1 MMIFWAILKI
11 IVIVLCV
18 ILGIIAVIL
27 FVPIC
32 YELDTD
38 IDQKEFKARVHW
50 LGRLVRFEFRWKE
63 KAYSVLKILWFVID
77 FTDPEAVAARKVKKE
92 EKARKK
98 QLKQQKKEAKE
109 REKQARQSK
118 KEKQQESADR
128 EARAQQREEFR
139 RQQGE
144 AVENGSKAEDSE
156 FSKTAEDTAESA
168 DKVVKNISEK
178 VSAEQEVSF
187 SDKIATLGEQ
197 TLEQTEQ
204 QADQQKND
212 PTASNQQNAKQEN
225 IRSGNVNVEEKQSVL
240 DKLKSAHR
248 KANSIKDK
256 VKSGIDVIQFLRKQE
271 LIPAIWVKLKVFL
284 SHIRPRVLRGHL
296 KFGLSNPADTGQ
308 VLGGIAMVP
317 FLYQTE
323 LQIEPDFE
331 AEDNYLQGQV
341 YSRGHMCCIHLII
354 LIIRMLK
361 DKKIRSVIHTI
372 RENK

>member
-1 MMIFWAILKI
+1 MMIFLTILKI
-11 IVIVLCV
+11 IGIVLCV

-32 YELDTD
+32 YELDAD

-63 KAYSVLKILWFVID
+63 KAHAVLKILWFVID
-77 FTDPEAVAARKVKKE
+77 FTDSEAVAARKAKKE

-109 REKQARQSK
+109 REKQARQNE
-118 KEKQQESADR
+118 KEKQQDAADR
-128 EARAQQREEFR
+128 DARAQQREEFR

-144 AVENGSKAEDSE
+144 AE
-156 FSKTAEDTAESA
+156 KTECRD
-168 DKVVKNISEK
+168 ISEK
-178 VSAEQEVSF
+178 SDCSKMKVENTDASVKNVSEKVTMIQEVSVPGV
-187 SDKIATLGEQ
+187 SDN
-197 TLEQTEQ
+197 LENLSENQTEQ
-204 QADQQKND
+204 EIVQQKKNTASSDQQK
-212 PTASNQQNAKQEN
+212 AQQEEKYSAGIDE
-225 IRSGNVNVEEKQSVL
+225 EEKQSVL
-240 DKLKSAHR
+240 DKLKSAQG

-256 VKSGIDVIQFLRKQE
+256 VKSGIAVIQFLREQE

-284 SHIRPRVLRGHL
+284 LHIRPRVLQGHL

-331 AEDNYLQGQV
+331 AEDNYIQGQV
-341 YSRGHMCCIHLII
+341 YSRGHMCCIHLVI
-354 LIIRMLK
+354 LIIRLLK

>member
-1 MMIFWAILKI
+1 MMIFLTILKI
-11 IVIVLCV
+11 IGIVLCV

-32 YELDTD
+32 YELDAD

-63 KAYSVLKILWFVID
+63 KAHAVLKILWFVID
-77 FTDPEAVAARKVKKE
+77 FTDPEAVAARKAKKE
-92 EKARKK
+92 VKARKK
-98 QLKQQKKEAKE
+98 QSKQQKKEAKE
-109 REKQARQSK
+109 REKQACQDK
-118 KEKQQESADR
+118 KEKQRKAADR

-144 AVENGSKAEDSE
+144 AEKTERRDISEKSDCAKTKLENTDAS
-156 FSKTAEDTAESA
+156 
-168 DKVVKNISEK
+168 VKNIGEK
-178 VSAEQEVSF
+178 V
-187 SDKIATLGEQ
+187 
-197 TLEQTEQ
+197 Q
-204 QADQQKND
+204 Q
-212 PTASNQQNAKQEN
+212 
-225 IRSGNVNVEEKQSVL
+225 EEKQSVL
-240 DKLKSAHR
+240 DKLKSAHG

-256 VKSGIDVIQFLRKQE
+256 VKSGIAVIQFLREQE
-271 LIPAIWVKLKVFL
+271 LIPAIWVKLKAFL
-284 SHIRPRVLRGHL
+284 LHIRPRVLQGHL

-331 AEDNYLQGQV
+331 AEDNYIQGQV
-341 YSRGHMCCIHLII
+341 YSRGYMCCIHLVI
-354 LIIRMLK
+354 LVIRLLR

>member
-1 MMIFWAILKI
+1 MMIFLTILKI
-11 IVIVLCV
+11 IGIVLCV

-32 YELDTD
+32 YELDAD
-38 IDQKEFKARVHW
+38 IDQKEFKARIHW
-50 LGRLVRFEFRWKE
+50 LGRLVRFEFHWKE
-63 KAYSVLKILWFVID
+63 KAYAVLKILWFVID
-77 FTDPEAVAARKVKKE
+77 FTDPEAVAARKAKKE

-109 REKQARQSK
+109 REKQARQDE
-118 KEKQQESADR
+118 KEKQQEAADR
-128 EARAQQREEFR
+128 EARAQQREKFR

-144 AVENGSKAEDSE
+144 AVENE
-156 FSKTAEDTAESA
+156 SKTENLNSSRTTEETVENT
-168 DKVVKNISEK
+168 DKVVKNSNER
-178 VSAEQEVSF
+178 VSAEQEVSI
-187 SDKIATLGEQ
+187 SDRVDN
-197 TLEQTEQ
+197 LEDQTER
-204 QADQQKND
+204 QADRQKNNS
-212 PTASNQQNAKQEN
+212 TSSNQQNAKQED
-225 IRSGNVNVEEKQSVL
+225 IRSEDVNAKEKQSVL
-240 DKLKSAHR
+240 DKLKAVHG

-256 VKSGIDVIQFLRKQE
+256 VKSGISVIQFLREQE
-271 LIPAIWVKLKVFL
+271 LIPAVWVKLKVFL
-284 SHIRPRVLRGHL
+284 LHIRPRVLQGHL

-331 AEDNYLQGQV
+331 AEDNYIQGQV
-341 YSRGHMCCIHLII
+341 YSRGHMCCIHLVI
-354 LIIRMLK
+354 LIIRLLR

>member
-1 MMIFWAILKI
+1 MMIFLTILKI
-11 IVIVLCV
+11 IGIVLCV

-32 YELDTD
+32 YELDAD
-38 IDQKEFKARVHW
+38 IEQKEFKARVHW

-63 KAYSVLKILWFVID
+63 KAYAVLKILWFVID
-77 FTDPEAVAARKVKKE
+77 FTDPEAVAARKAKKE
-92 EKARKK
+92 AKARKK

-109 REKQARQSK
+109 REKQARQNE
-118 KEKQQESADR
+118 KEKQQEAADR

-144 AVENGSKAEDSE
+144 AVENE
-156 FSKTAEDTAESA
+156 SKTEKLNSSRTTEETVDNT
-168 DKVVKNISEK
+168 DKVVKNSNER
-178 VSAEQEVSF
+178 VSAEQEVSI
-187 SDKIATLGEQ
+187 SDRVDKQE
-197 TLEQTEQ
+197 EQTEQ
-204 QADQQKND
+204 Q
-212 PTASNQQNAKQEN
+212 TTYSE
-225 IRSGNVNVEEKQSVL
+225 NVNAEEKQSVL
-240 DKLKSAHR
+240 DKLKSVHG

-256 VKSGIDVIQFLRKQE
+256 VKSGIAVIQFLREQE
-271 LIPAIWVKLKVFL
+271 LTPAVWVKLKVFL
-284 SHIRPRVLRGHL
+284 LHIRPRVLQGHL

-331 AEDNYLQGQV
+331 AEDNYIQGQV
-341 YSRGHMCCIHLII
+341 YSRGHMCCIHLVI
-354 LIIRMLK
+354 LVIRLLR

>member
-1 MMIFWAILKI
+1 MMIFLTILKI
-11 IVIVLCV
+11 IGIVLCV

-32 YELDTD
+32 YELDAD
-38 IDQKEFKARVHW
+38 IDQKEFKARIHW

-63 KAYSVLKILWFVID
+63 KAYAVLKILWFVID
-77 FTDPEAVAARKVKKE
+77 FTDPEAVAARKAKKE
-92 EKARKK
+92 AKARKK

-109 REKQARQSK
+109 REKQARHNE
-118 KEKQQESADR
+118 KEKQQKAVDR
-128 EARAQQREEFR
+128 EARTQQREEFR

-144 AVENGSKAEDSE
+144 TEKTERRDISEKSDCAKTKVENTDAS
-156 FSKTAEDTAESA
+156 
-168 DKVVKNISEK
+168 VKNIGEK
-178 VSAEQEVSF
+178 VSMTQEVSVSSV
-187 SDKIATLGEQ
+187 SDN
-197 TLEQTEQ
+197 LENLSKNQTEQ
-204 QADQQKND
+204 ETEQQKNN
-212 PTASNQQNAKQEN
+212 TASSGQQKVQQ
-225 IRSGNVNVEEKQSVL
+225 EEKQSVL
-240 DKLKSAHR
+240 DKLKSAHG

-256 VKSGIDVIQFLRKQE
+256 VKSGIAVIQFLREQE
-271 LIPAIWVKLKVFL
+271 LIPAVWVKLKVFL
-284 SHIRPRVLRGHL
+284 LHIRPRVLQGHL

-331 AEDNYLQGQV
+331 AEDNYIQGQV
-341 YSRGHMCCIHLII
+341 YSRGHMCCIHLVI
-354 LIIRMLK
+354 LIIRLLR

>member
-1 MMIFWAILKI
+1 MMFFLTILKI
-11 IVIVLCV
+11 IGIVLCV

-32 YELDTD
+32 YELDAD
-38 IDQKEFKARVHW
+38 IDQKEFKARIHW

-63 KAYSVLKILWFVID
+63 KAYAVLKILWFVID
-77 FTDPEAVAARKVKKE
+77 FTDPEAVADRKAKKE
-92 EKARKK
+92 AKARKK

-109 REKQARQSK
+109 REKQARQNE
-118 KEKQQESADR
+118 KEKQQEAADR

-144 AVENGSKAEDSE
+144 AE
-156 FSKTAEDTAESA
+156 KTERRD
-168 DKVVKNISEK
+168 ISEK
-178 VSAEQEVSF
+178 
-187 SDKIATLGEQ
+187 SDC
-197 TLEQTEQ
+197 
-204 QADQQKND
+204 
-212 PTASNQQNAKQEN
+212 AKTVQ
-225 IRSGNVNVEEKQSVL
+225 REEKQSVL
-240 DKLKSAHR
+240 DKLKAAHG

-256 VKSGIDVIQFLRKQE
+256 VKSGISVIQFLREQE
-271 LIPAIWVKLKVFL
+271 LIPAVWVKLKVFL
-284 SHIRPRVLRGHL
+284 LHICPRVLQGHL

-331 AEDNYLQGQV
+331 AEDNYIQGQV
-341 YSRGHMCCIHLII
+341 YSRGHMCCIHLVI
-354 LIIRMLK
+354 LIIRLLR

>member
-1 MMIFWAILKI
+1 MMIFLTILKI
-11 IVIVLCV
+11 IGIVLCV

-32 YELDTD
+32 YELDAD

-63 KAYSVLKILWFVID
+63 KAHAVLKILWFVID
-77 FTDPEAVAARKVKKE
+77 FTDPEAVAARKAKKE
-92 EKARKK
+92 AKARKK
-98 QLKQQKKEAKE
+98 QSKQQKKEAKE
-109 REKQARQSK
+109 REKQACQDK
-118 KEKQQESADR
+118 KEKQRKASDR

-144 AVENGSKAEDSE
+144 AEKTERRDISEKSDCAKTKLENTDAS
-156 FSKTAEDTAESA
+156 
-168 DKVVKNISEK
+168 VKNIGEK
-178 VSAEQEVSF
+178 V
-187 SDKIATLGEQ
+187 
-197 TLEQTEQ
+197 Q
-204 QADQQKND
+204 Q
-212 PTASNQQNAKQEN
+212 
-225 IRSGNVNVEEKQSVL
+225 EEKQSVL
-240 DKLKSAHR
+240 DKLKSAHG

-256 VKSGIDVIQFLRKQE
+256 VKSGIAVIQFLREQE
-271 LIPAIWVKLKVFL
+271 LIPAIWVKLKAFL
-284 SHIRPRVLRGHL
+284 LHIRPRVLQGHL

-331 AEDNYLQGQV
+331 AEDNYIQGQV
-341 YSRGHMCCIHLII
+341 YSRGYMCCIHLVI
-354 LIIRMLK
+354 LVIRLLR

>member
-1 MMIFWAILKI
+1 MMIFLTILKI
-11 IVIVLCV
+11 IGIVLCV

-32 YELDTD
+32 YELDAD
-38 IDQKEFKARVHW
+38 IDQKEFKARIHW
-50 LGRLVRFEFRWKE
+50 LGRLVRFEFHWKE
-63 KAYSVLKILWFVID
+63 KAYAVLKILWFVID
-77 FTDPEAVAARKVKKE
+77 FTDPEAVAARKAKKE

-109 REKQARQSK
+109 REKQARQDE
-118 KEKQQESADR
+118 KEKQQEAADR
-128 EARAQQREEFR
+128 EARAQQREKFR

-144 AVENGSKAEDSE
+144 AVENE
-156 FSKTAEDTAESA
+156 SKTENLNSSRTTEETVENT
-168 DKVVKNISEK
+168 DKVVKNSNER
-178 VSAEQEVSF
+178 VSAEQEVSVPDRVNKQEDETEKQTTF
-187 SDKIATLGEQ
+187 SD
-197 TLEQTEQ
+197 
-204 QADQQKND
+204 DV
-212 PTASNQQNAKQEN
+212 NA
-225 IRSGNVNVEEKQSVL
+225 EEKQSVL
-240 DKLKSAHR
+240 GKLKSAHE

-256 VKSGIDVIQFLRKQE
+256 VKSGIAVIQFLREQE
-271 LIPAIWVKLKVFL
+271 LIPAVWVKLKVFL
-284 SHIRPRVLRGHL
+284 LHIRPRVLQGHL

-331 AEDNYLQGQV
+331 AEDNYIQGQV
-341 YSRGHMCCIHLII
+341 YSRGYMCCIHLVI
-354 LIIRMLK
+354 LVIRLLR

>member
-1 MMIFWAILKI
+1 MMIFLTILRI
-11 IVIVLCV
+11 IGIVLCV

-32 YELDTD
+32 YELDAD

-63 KAYSVLKILWFVID
+63 KAYAVLKILWFVID
-77 FTDPEAVAARKVKKE
+77 FTDPEAVAARKAKKE
-92 EKARKK
+92 ARARKK

-109 REKQARQSK
+109 REKQARQDE
-118 KEKQQESADR
+118 KEKQQEAADR

-139 RQQGE
+139 KQQGE
-144 AVENGSKAEDSE
+144 AVASENRADSPEKIDKNAED
-156 FSKTAEDTAESA
+156 AI
-168 DKVVKNISEK
+168 KNISEN
-178 VSAEQEVSF
+178 VSGTKEISV
-187 SDKIATLGEQ
+187 SDKVDKQE
-197 TLEQTEQ
+197 EQTEQ
-204 QADQQKND
+204 QTTFSDD
-212 PTASNQQNAKQEN
+212 VNA
-225 IRSGNVNVEEKQSVL
+225 EEKQSVL
-240 DKLKSAHR
+240 GKLKSAHE

-256 VKSGIDVIQFLRKQE
+256 VKSGIAVIQFLREQE
-271 LIPAIWVKLKVFL
+271 LIPAVWVKLKVFL
-284 SHIRPRVLRGHL
+284 LHIRPRVLQGYL

-331 AEDNYLQGQV
+331 AEENYIQGQV
-341 YSRGHMCCIHLII
+341 YSRGHMCCIHLVI
-354 LIIRMLK
+354 LIIRLLR

>member
-1 MMIFWAILKI
+1 MMIFLTILKI
-11 IVIVLCV
+11 IGIVLCV

-32 YELDTD
+32 YELDAD

-63 KAYSVLKILWFVID
+63 KAHAVLKILWFVID
-77 FTDPEAVAARKVKKE
+77 FTDPEAVAARKAKKE
-92 EKARKK
+92 AKARKK
-98 QLKQQKKEAKE
+98 QSKQQKKEAKE
-109 REKQARQSK
+109 REKQACQDK
-118 KEKQQESADR
+118 KEKQRKAADR

-144 AVENGSKAEDSE
+144 AEKTERRDISEKSDCAKTKLENTDAS
-156 FSKTAEDTAESA
+156 
-168 DKVVKNISEK
+168 VKNIGEK
-178 VSAEQEVSF
+178 V
-187 SDKIATLGEQ
+187 
-197 TLEQTEQ
+197 Q
-204 QADQQKND
+204 Q
-212 PTASNQQNAKQEN
+212 
-225 IRSGNVNVEEKQSVL
+225 EEKQSVL
-240 DKLKSAHR
+240 DKLKSAHG

-256 VKSGIDVIQFLRKQE
+256 VKSGIAVIQFLREQE
-271 LIPAIWVKLKVFL
+271 LIPAIWVKLKAFL
-284 SHIRPRVLRGHL
+284 LHIRPRVLQGHL

-331 AEDNYLQGQV
+331 AEDNYIQGQV
-341 YSRGHMCCIHLII
+341 YSRGYMCCIHLVI
-354 LIIRMLK
+354 LVIRLLR